1 MARRKGTRRRRGGRQ
16 SRGVIGNF
24 ISMIP
29 GIGPVI
35 GKPIGWA
42 EDAIV
47 GLNKPSKKAASRS
60 RMVGMTNHLPIIA
73 GVRGRRSRM

>member
-1 MARRKGTRRRRGGRQ
+1 
-16 SRGVIGNF
+16 
-24 ISMIP
+24 MIP

-47 GLNKPSKKAASRS
+47 GLNRPSKKAASRG
-60 RMVGMTNHLPIIA
+60 RMIGMTNHLPVIA